1 MEQTHQPSWLK
12 KYGIHAAFFVIV
24 VFSVLYMYKDANLKG
39 VITAKNEL
47 ASMHYY
53 YFSEQKIALLN
64 YSQFPLWSPTVY
76 GGTPL
81 LALPQSNVLHLTG
94 FIPTLFF
101 DNLELGMNM
110 IAIVQSILAAMFMY
124 LLMLIGFRISPFFAF
139 LASMVYI
146 FNQYFLGT
154 TPSWIDRNNILMF
167 VPLAFLLWMLAI
179 RKKNFLPFA
188 IGSGIVLALQF
199 LGGGLDY
206 FMLWMIVP
214 ATYFLFE
221 GIIAALQGQY
231 GKILKLGIIGAVM
244 GTVFIG
250 LIMVKLLPTAEFKPY
265 SSKSTG
271 FDYERSK
278 GNTLEWKAL
287 LTLPFND
294 SGIEDSKGGTRI
306 GWTASILFLGSL
318 LTLRK
323 KRTIY
328 FFMLLIISLLLAVG
342 TGLYYP
348 LWRFVPGFTAFHNLL
363 RVLFVSEFAIAV
375 LIGFG
380 AEALYGRFGKTKL
393 AKYWKIAALM
403 VVALLIF
410 ELVIAPFAKIPN
422 RHPSNFYLPLG
433 VEGTARSN
441 ELMSYISKQPGLFR
455 VHNLRNNEI
464 AGWTPMYIAVNR
476 LQELMGVASVWITEH
491 LNVYLS
497 IAHTKPAKFWG
508 MLNTKYIYSEDMLN
522 ESDIPG
528 RYKEGLRL
536 IKTFNQCEQCYE
548 NPSQDRGVDGPYLY
562 ENEYFL
568 PRAYMVNNS
577 FFIIADDSV
586 GGAGQQL
593 MYGIMTNDGFNSKN
607 SAAVMRHQKKPLTKP
622 FLTQFSDII
631 IQQENVDGNLIND
644 REIKPRVII
653 SQEMFLERLNDT
665 QNTQDSYKEMPIT
678 FYSPNKMI
686 IKLEGERGI
695 MVLAEKFFLF
705 PGWTAKIRGIEKELL
720 RANGINTALFLDGE
734 AGDLIVEYKPKSFI
748 VGATISIIAFALA
761 AGYYLFILAR
771 YLKNKKAN
779 KTVEQ
784 SQN

>member
-1 MEQTHQPSWLK
+1 MEQTSWLK
-12 KYGIHAAFFVIV
+12 KYGMHAAFLIIIV
-24 VFSVLYMYKDANLKG
+24 LSVLYMYKDSNLKG

-64 YSQFPLWSPTVY
+64 YSQFPLWTPTVY

-94 FIPTLFF
+94 FLPALFF
-101 DNLELGMNM
+101 DNLEIGMNM
-110 IAIVQSILAAMFMY
+110 MAIVQSILAAVFMY
-124 LLMLIGFRISPFFAF
+124 LLMLVGFRVHPFFGF
-139 LASMVYI
+139 LASFVYI

-154 TPSWIDRNNILMF
+154 TPSWIDRNNILMYM
-167 VPLAFLLWMLAI
+167 PLAFLLWMLAI

-188 IGSGIVLALQF
+188 IGSGVVFALQF

-206 FMLWMIVP
+206 FLLWMIVP

-221 GIIAALQGQY
+221 GIVSALKGQY
-231 GKILKLGIIGAVM
+231 GKILKLGIIGLVM
-244 GTVFIG
+244 GLVFAG
-250 LIMVKLLPTAEFKPY
+250 LILVKLLPTAEFKPY

-278 GNTLEWKAL
+278 GNTLAWKAL
-287 LTLPFND
+287 LTFPFND

-306 GWTASILFLGSL
+306 GAAAFIIFLGSL
-318 LTLRK
+318 LTLKK

-328 FFMLLIISLLLAVG
+328 FVILLIISLLLAVG

-348 LWRFVPGFTAFHNLL
+348 LWKFVPGFTAFHNLL

-380 AEALYGRFGKTKL
+380 AEALHERFSKTKFSR
-393 AKYWKIAALM
+393 YNRIAAWII
-403 VVALLIF
+403 VALLIF
-410 ELVIAPFAKIPN
+410 ELVVAPFAKIPN
-422 RHPSNFYLPLG
+422 RHPNNFYLPLG
-433 VEGTARSN
+433 VEGTAKSN

-491 LNVYLS
+491 LNIYLS
-497 IAHTKPAKFWG
+497 IAHNKPAKFWG

-522 ESDIPG
+522 ESDIPD

-536 IKTFNQCEQCYE
+536 VKVFNQCESCYE

-568 PRAYMVNNS
+568 PRAYLVNNS
-577 FFIIADDSV
+577 FFIIANDAV
-586 GGAGQQL
+586 GGPGQQL
-593 MYGIMTNDGFNSKN
+593 MYGIMANDPFNSLN
-607 SAAVMRHQKKPLTKP
+607 SAVVMRHQQKQLTKP
-622 FLTQFSDII
+622 FLTQFSSII
-631 IQQENVDGNLIND
+631 IQQEEVDGNLIND
-644 REIKPRVII
+644 QEIKPRVIT
-653 SQEMFLERLNDT
+653 SQEMFLGRLNDT
-665 QNTQDSYKEMPIT
+665 QHTEDIFKEMPIT
-678 FYSPNKMI
+678 FYSPNKMVI
-686 IKLEGERGI
+686 RLEGERGI

-705 PGWTAKIRGIEKELL
+705 PGWTAKVEGREKELL
-720 RANGINTALFLDGE
+720 RANGINTALHLDGE
-734 AGDLIVEYKPKSFI
+734 VGDLVVEYRPRSFI
-748 VGATISIIAFALA
+748 VGATVSLITFGAVMA
-761 AGYYLFILAR
+761 YYLFIFIR
-771 YLKNKKAN
+771 HIRKKKSDTA
-779 KTVEQ
+779 VEP